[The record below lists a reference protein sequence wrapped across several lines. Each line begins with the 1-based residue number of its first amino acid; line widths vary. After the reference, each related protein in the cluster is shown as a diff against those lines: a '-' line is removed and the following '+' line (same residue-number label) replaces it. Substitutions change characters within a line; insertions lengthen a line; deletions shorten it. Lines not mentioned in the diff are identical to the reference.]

1 MRVKF
6 TLDYLQAL
14 AEGREVK
21 GKPKYNKDVIKRFL
35 IVVQMMKNAEN
46 SAQLRA
52 FKGLN
57 FEKLKNSDRYSVR
70 INLKYR
76 LEFRIENDEL
86 SEIIL
91 VEDLSNHYGDN

>member
-6 TLDYLQAL
+6 TSEYLQAL
-14 AEGREVK
+14 AEGRALK
-21 GKPKYNKDVIKRFL
+21 GKPKYNKEVIKRFL
-35 IVVQMMKNAEN
+35 IVLQVMKNAEN
-46 SAQLRA
+46 SVQLRA
-52 FKGLN
+52 FKGLH

-70 INLKYR
+70 VNLKYR
-76 LEFRIENDEL
+76 LEFRIENDEI

>member
-6 TLDYLQAL
+6 TSDYLQAI

-21 GKPKYNKDVIKRFL
+21 GKPRYSKDVVKRFF
-35 IVVQMMKNAEN
+35 IVLQIMRQAEN
-46 SAQLRA
+46 SAKLREH
-52 FKGLN
+52 KGLH
-57 FEKLKNSDRYSVR
+57 FEKLRNSDRYSVR
-70 INLKYR
+70 VNLKYR
-76 LEFRIENDEL
+76 LEFLLENDEI